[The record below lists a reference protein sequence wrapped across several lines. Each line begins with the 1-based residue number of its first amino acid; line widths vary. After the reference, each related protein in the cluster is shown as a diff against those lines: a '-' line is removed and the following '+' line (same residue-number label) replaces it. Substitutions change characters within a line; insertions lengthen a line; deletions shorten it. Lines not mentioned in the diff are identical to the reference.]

1 MTVYNIPVEPSGPLW
16 DSDGIKWIKR
26 EGATIWITAGD
37 WFDQR
42 SWGSLLSLGPLTD
55 EIPLKVGDV
64 ISKAEE
70 YDNLPN
76 LSVVSVP
83 NSFVVFV
90 KVGKFWMSDQ
100 TNWSTE
106 HMTNDQ
112 INRTILRIGGE

>member
-1 MTVYNIPVEPSGPLW
+1 M
-16 DSDGIKWIKR
+16 
-26 EGATIWITAGD
+26 
-37 WFDQR
+37 
-42 SWGSLLSLGPLTD
+42 GPLTD